1 LAAPFK
7 MVFSNK
13 TYVALAAA
21 IALVS
26 WTVFNVFD
34 GLLFFSPVVAFYY
47 PLPKDAV
54 AGFVLS
60 NITAVLLGIIVSM
73 NVYVFRNSRS
83 KTSKSSFFS
92 GSTLGTVSSM
102 CAGCSSF
109 GFYLA
114 TLFGTA
120 GLAASTFL
128 SNYQIPLRLVSI
140 GLLAWAYYSAHR
152 QVAGCRIT

>member
-1 LAAPFK
+1 

-13 TYVALAAA
+13 AYVALAGA
-21 IALVS
+21 ISAVS
-26 WTVFNVFD
+26 WVIFNVFD
-34 GLLFFSPVVAFYY
+34 GLLFFSPRVAFYY
-47 PLPKDAV
+47 PLPEDAV
-54 AGFVLS
+54 LGFVLS
-60 NITAVLLGIIVSM
+60 NITAALMGIIVSM
-73 NVYVFRNSRS
+73 NIYVFKSSR
-83 KTSKSSFFS
+83 TRASKSSFFS

-120 GLAASTFL
+120 GVAASTFM
-128 SNYQIPLRLVSI
+128 SNYQIPLRLAAI